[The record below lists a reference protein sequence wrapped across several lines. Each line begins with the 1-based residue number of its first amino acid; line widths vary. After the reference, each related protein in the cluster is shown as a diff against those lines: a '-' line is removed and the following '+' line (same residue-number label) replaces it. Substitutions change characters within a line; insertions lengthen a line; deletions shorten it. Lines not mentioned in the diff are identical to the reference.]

1 MKTSSKEW
9 SKRMGKNRERD
20 LDFARQVQA
29 ILTVANKLVHM
40 GWQFDG
46 ELHGDTGPE
55 YYSLGFGGIISGTS
69 RLSS

>member
-1 MKTSSKEW
+1 MTCALIADRLQQEV
-9 SKRMGKNRERD
+9 N
-20 LDFARQVQA
+20 
-29 ILTVANKLVHM
+29 ITVANKLVHM